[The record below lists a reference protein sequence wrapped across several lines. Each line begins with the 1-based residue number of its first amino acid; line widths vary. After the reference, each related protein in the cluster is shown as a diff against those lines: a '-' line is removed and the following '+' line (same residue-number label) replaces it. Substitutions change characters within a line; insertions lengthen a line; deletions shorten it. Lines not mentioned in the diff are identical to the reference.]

1 LLLLLLLLL
10 LPMQVSVTA
19 TDASGSTA
27 TGTAMVD
34 VVDSDPPL
42 ITNAIFKPADRGVMA
57 EIGDVTFSC
66 KVGNVA
72 SCGRRRTAQR
82 MAGVATIQ
90 VANSAALTAYL
101 AKDLTLEST
110 DSHPW

>member
-1 LLLLLLLLL
+1 MMLLLLLH
-10 LPMQVSVTA
+10 QVSVTA
-19 TDASGSTA
+19 TDASGNTA
-27 TGTAMVD
+27 TGIAMAD

-42 ITNAIFKPADRGVMA
+42 ISNAIFKPADRGVTT
-57 EIGDVTFSC
+57 ELGDVTFSC

-72 SCGRRRTAQR
+72 SCGKRKPAQR

-90 VANSAALTAYL
+90 VADNVALTAYL